1 MEKEL
6 ITGGEAIGQVL
17 KEEGVRYLF
26 GIGGGHVFPLITGI
40 VGQGIRMI
48 HMRHEQTGVYA
59 ADGYARSARKVGV
72 CFGTAG
78 PGMTNMLSGITQAF
92 ICRSPVLCLFGQHLT
107 SEDRREP
114 IQEAYGAEITRTITK
129 WSARAVDQRMLSF
142 LTKKAMREML
152 IYPPG
157 PVALEIPLNI
167 LARRDKTAGQRAF
180 TPDSKFPAKEMMGSA
195 GNPAAVEKLV
205 EMILSA
211 ERPVIVAGDG
221 VHWANASRELQEVI
235 KLLQVPVL
243 TRRIARGAVPET
255 DPLAFSSRTRDG
267 VLKNADLA
275 VAIGLRIGYL
285 EGYGRWARKL
295 PRFVQINES
304 EAEIKNEVPTDL
316 AIVGNPRII
325 LQQMIEILRQN
336 PEKVKVKTDWIK
348 AVQTI
353 KTEAQG
359 KSRQEAESFQK
370 NTPVHPAYLAQ
381 EIVDFLDDSA
391 TIVYD
396 AFTGTYYLTDRVR
409 STFAGKILD
418 AGEHAGVGHG
428 IGMGIGAQLA
438 RPGKQVLVMMGD
450 GGMGIGGMDVETA
463 VRCKLPV
470 VFLVNNNSAW
480 MAGSFDMYF
489 RKYLG
494 EENNW
499 SITPGCRY
507 DKMFEATGCH
517 GEHVEKPEE
526 IRPALER
533 AFNSGKPAV
542 VNVVVDPKVIHK
554 GMMLN
559 MDPAAV
565 GWLEPDQIPEAG
577 RKIVY
582 REDPLKSPGKGSI
595 HKQ

>member
-17 KEEGVRYLF
+17 KEEGVKYLF

-40 VGQGIRMI
+40 VGHGIRMI

-59 ADGYARSARKVGV
+59 ADGYARTAREVGV

-78 PGMTNMLSGITQAF
+78 PGMTNMLSGVTQAY

-114 IQEAYGAEITRTITK
+114 IQEAYGSEITRSITK

-142 LTKKAMREML
+142 LTKKALRETL
-152 IYPPG
+152 SYPPG
-157 PVALEIPLNI
+157 PVALEIPLNV
-167 LARRDKTAGQRAF
+167 LVRRDKTASQRAF
-180 TPDSKFPAKEMMGSA
+180 TPHSKFPSRESMAAA
-195 GNPAAVEKLV
+195 GNPAAVEKVV

-221 VHWANASRELQEVI
+221 VHWANASNELREAVR
-235 KLLQVPVL
+235 LLQIPVL
-243 TRRIARGAVPET
+243 TRRIARGAFAET

-267 VLKNADLA
+267 VLKSADLA

-285 EGYGRWARKL
+285 EGYGRWARRL
-295 PRFVQINES
+295 PKFVQINES
-304 EAEIKNEVPTDL
+304 EEEIKDEVPTDV
-316 AIVGNPRII
+316 AVVGNPRIV
-325 LQQMIEILRQN
+325 LQQIIDVLKQN
-336 PEKVKVKTDWIK
+336 PEKIRVKTDWIK
-348 AVQTI
+348 AVQAI
-353 KTEAQG
+353 KNEAQE
-359 KSRQEAESFQK
+359 KSRQEAESFRK
-370 NTPVHPAYLAQ
+370 NTPIHPAHLAQ

-396 AFTGTYYLTDRVR
+396 AFTGTYYLTDRIR
-409 STFAGKILD
+409 STFSGKILD

-438 RPGKQVLVMMGD
+438 RPGKQVFVMMGD

-470 VFLVNNNSAW
+470 VFLVNNNSTW

-489 RKYLG
+489 KTYLG

-499 SITPGCRY
+499 NITPGVRY

-533 AFNSGKPAV
+533 AFLSGKPAV
-542 VNVVVDPKVIHK
+542 INVVVDSKVIHK

-559 MDPAAV
+559 MDQAAV
-565 GWLEPDQIPEAG
+565 GWLEPEQIPEAG
-577 RKIVY
+577 RKIVF
-582 REDPLKSPGKGSI
+582 RDPATRPSRRS
-595 HKQ
+595 

>member
-1 MEKEL
+1 MEKEF
-6 ITGGEAIGQVL
+6 ITGGEAVGRVL
-17 KEEGVRYLF
+17 KEEGVQYLF
-26 GIGGGHVFPLITGI
+26 GVAGGHVFPLITGI

-59 ADGYARSARKVGV
+59 ADGYARAAGEMGV

-78 PGMTNMLSGITQAF
+78 PGMTNMLSGIAQAF

-107 SEDRREP
+107 NEDKREP
-114 IQEAYGAEITRTITK
+114 IQEAYAADICRSITK
-129 WSARAVDQRMLSF
+129 WTVRAVDWRMLSF
-142 LTKKAMREML
+142 LTKKAAREMG

-157 PVALEIPLNI
+157 PVGIEIPLNI
-167 LARRDKTAGQRAF
+167 LVRRDKTANQRAYA
-180 TPDSKFPAKEMMGSA
+180 PGGKFPGAADMAAA
-195 GNPAAVEKLV
+195 GNPVSVEKVV

-211 ERPVIVAGDG
+211 ERPVIVAGEG
-221 VHWANASRELQEVI
+221 VHWAKAAPELKELVS
-235 KLLQVPVL
+235 LLQIPVL
-243 TRRIARGAVPET
+243 TRRIARGAVSEK

-285 EGYGRWARKL
+285 EGYGRWARKI
-295 PRFVQINES
+295 PKFVQINES
-304 EAEIKNEVPTDL
+304 DGEIKNEIPTDL
-316 AIVGNPRII
+316 AIVGSPKVVLR
-325 LQQMIEILRQN
+325 QMIDIVKRNSVQPKAEWLQSMQAIKSAAQ
-336 PEKVKVKTDWIK
+336 EKSL
-348 AVQTI
+348 A
-353 KTEAQG
+353 EAA
-359 KSRQEAESFQK
+359 KYK
-370 NTPVHPAYLAQ
+370 NALPIHPAYLAQ
-381 EIVDFLDDSA
+381 EVVNFLDDSA

-396 AFTGTYYLTDRVR
+396 AFTGTYFLTDRIR
-409 STFAGKILD
+409 STFSGKILD

-438 RPGKQVLVMMGD
+438 RRGKQVLVFMGD

-463 VRCKLPV
+463 VRCKIPV

-499 SITPGCRY
+499 NMAPTRY
-507 DKMFEATGCH
+507 DKMFEAAGAH
-517 GEHVEKPEE
+517 AERVEEPQQ

-533 AFNSGKPAV
+533 AFNSGRPAV
-542 VNVVVDPKVIHK
+542 VDVAVDPSVFHA

-559 MDPAAV
+559 MDPPAV

-582 REDPLKSPGKGSI
+582 REQGAQAGKGSA
-595 HKQ
+595 HKG

>member
-17 KEEGVRYLF
+17 KEEGVKYLF

-59 ADGYARSARKVGV
+59 ADGYARSAREVGV

-78 PGMTNMLSGITQAF
+78 PGMTNMLSGVAQAY

-114 IQEAYGAEITRTITK
+114 IQEAYGAEITRSITK

-167 LARRDKTAGQRAF
+167 VARRDKAASQRAF
-180 TPDSKFPAKEMMGSA
+180 TPKSKFPSVETMSAA
-195 GNPAAVEKLV
+195 GNSASVEKMV

-211 ERPVIVAGDG
+211 QRPVIVAGEG
-221 VHWANASRELQEVI
+221 VHWANASKELQEVV

-267 VLKNADLA
+267 VLKSADLA
-275 VAIGLRIGYL
+275 VAIGLRMGYL

-295 PRFVQINES
+295 PKFVQINES
-304 EAEIKNEVPTDL
+304 DAEIKNEVPTDV
-316 AIVGNPRII
+316 AIVGNPRIV
-325 LQQMIEILRQN
+325 LQQMIEIIQRN
-336 PEKVKVKTDWIK
+336 PEKVKVKTEWIQ
-348 AVQTI
+348 AVQAI
-353 KTEAQG
+353 KNEAQG
-359 KSRQEAESFQK
+359 KNKQEAASFQQ
-370 NTPVHPAYLAQ
+370 NTPIHPACLAQ
-381 EIVDFLDDSA
+381 EVVDFLDDSA

-396 AFTGTYYLTDRVR
+396 AFTGTYYLTDRIR
-409 STFAGKILD
+409 STFSGKILD

-438 RPGKQVLVMMGD
+438 RPGKQVLVFMGD
-450 GGMGIGGMDVETA
+450 GGMGIGGMDIETA

-470 VFLVNNNSAW
+470 VFLVNNNSTW

-489 RKYLG
+489 RTYLG
-494 EENNW
+494 DENNW
-499 SITPGCRY
+499 NITPGVRY

-517 GEHVEKPEE
+517 GENVEKPEE

-542 VNVVVDPKVIHK
+542 VNVVVDPKVIHR

-559 MDPAAV
+559 MDQAAV
-565 GWLEPDQIPEAG
+565 GWLEPDQVPEAG
-577 RKIVY
+577 RKIIF
-582 REDPLKSPGKGSI
+582 REVPSKSP
-595 HKQ
+595 HKS

>member
-1 MEKEL
+1 MGKEF

-17 KEEGVRYLF
+17 KEEGVKYLF
-26 GIGGGHVFPLITGI
+26 GITGGHVFPLVTGI

-59 ADGYARSARKVGV
+59 ADGYARSSGEVGV

-78 PGMTNMLSGITQAF
+78 PGMTNMLSGVAQAF

-114 IQEAYGAEITRTITK
+114 IQEAYGAEMTRSITK
-129 WSARAVDQRMLSF
+129 WSARAVNQRMLSF

-157 PVALEIPLNI
+157 PVALEIPLDI
-167 LARRDKTAGQRAF
+167 LQRRDKAVSQRAF
-180 TPDSKFPAKEMMGSA
+180 TPNSKFPSRESMSA
-195 GNPAAVEKLV
+195 GGNPAAVEKVV

-221 VHWANASRELQEVI
+221 VHWANASKELQEVV
-235 KLLQVPVL
+235 KLLQIPVV
-243 TRRIARGAVPET
+243 TRRIARGAVAET
-255 DPLAFSSRTRDG
+255 DPLAFSSRTRGD

-295 PRFVQINES
+295 PKFVQINES
-304 EAEIKNEVPTDL
+304 ETEIKQEVPTDL
-316 AIVGNPRII
+316 AIVGNPRIV
-325 LQQMIEILRQN
+325 LQQMIDLLKQN
-336 PEKVKVKTDWIK
+336 PEKIKVKTDWIK
-348 AVQTI
+348 AVQAI
-353 KTEAQG
+353 KDEAQE
-359 KSRQEAESFQK
+359 KSRQEAERFKK
-370 NTPVHPAYLAQ
+370 NTLIHPAYLAQ
-381 EIVDFLDDSA
+381 EITNFLDDSA

-396 AFTGTYYLTDRVR
+396 AFTGTYYLTDRIR
-409 STFAGKILD
+409 STFPGKILD
-418 AGEHAGVGHG
+418 AGEYAGVGQG
-428 IGMGIGAQLA
+428 VGMGIGAQLA
-438 RPGKQVLVMMGD
+438 RPGKQVFVMMGD

-470 VFLVNNNSAW
+470 VFLVNNNDTW
-480 MAGSFDMYF
+480 MAGCFDTYF
-489 RKYLG
+489 RTYLG

-499 SITPGCRY
+499 NITPGARY

-542 VNVVVDPKVIHK
+542 INVVVDPKAIHN
-554 GMMLN
+554 GMMGN
-559 MDPAAV
+559 MNQASI
-565 GWLEPDQIPEAG
+565 GWLEPDQVPEAG
-577 RKIVY
+577 WKIVF
-582 REDPLKSPGKGSI
+582 RDPATKSSRKS
-595 HKQ
+595 

>member
-1 MEKEL
+1 MEKEF

-17 KEEGVRYLF
+17 KEEGVKYLF
-26 GIGGGHVFPLITGI
+26 GIAGGHVFPLITGI

-48 HMRHEQTGVYA
+48 HMRHEQAGVYA
-59 ADGYARSARKVGV
+59 ADGYARSAREVGV

-78 PGMTNMLSGITQAF
+78 PGMTNMLSGVAQAY
-92 ICRSPVLCLFGQHLT
+92 ICRSPILCLFGQHLT

-114 IQEAYGAEITRTITK
+114 IQEAYGTEITRTITK

-142 LTKKAMREML
+142 LTKKAMREIR

-157 PVALEIPLNI
+157 PIALEIPLNI
-167 LARRDKTAGQRAF
+167 LARRDKSASQRVF
-180 TPDSKFPAKEMMGSA
+180 TPHSKFPALDTMAAA
-195 GNPAAVEKLV
+195 GNLAGVEKVV
-205 EMILSA
+205 EMILAA

-221 VHWANASRELQEVI
+221 VHWANASKELQEVV

-295 PRFVQINES
+295 PKFVQINES
-304 EAEIKNEVPTDL
+304 DAEIKNEVPTDVAL
-316 AIVGNPRII
+316 VGNPRIV
-325 LQQMIEILRQN
+325 LQQMIEIIKQN
-336 PEKVKVKTDWIK
+336 PGKVK
-348 AVQTI
+348 A
-353 KTEAQG
+353 KTEWIRSVQAIKSESQG
-359 KSRQEAESFQK
+359 KSRLEAESFK
-370 NTPVHPAYLAQ
+370 THTPIHPAYLAQ

-396 AFTGTYYLTDRVR
+396 AFTGTYYLTDRIR
-409 STFAGKILD
+409 STFSGKILD

-463 VRCKLPV
+463 VRNKLPV
-470 VFLVNNNSAW
+470 VFLVNNNSTW
-480 MAGSFDMYF
+480 MAGCFDMYF
-489 RKYLG
+489 RSYLG

-499 SITPGCRY
+499 NITPGVRY
-507 DKMFEATGCH
+507 DKMFEATGCY
-517 GEHVEKPEE
+517 GENVEKPEE

-533 AFNSGKPAV
+533 AFKSGKPAV
-542 VNVVVDPKVIHK
+542 VNVIIDPSVIHK
-554 GMMLN
+554 GMMMN
-559 MDPAAV
+559 MDQPAI
-565 GWLEPDQIPEAG
+565 GWLEPHQVPEEG
-577 RKIVY
+577 RKIVF
-582 REDPLKSPGKGSI
+582 REDASKSGKGSA

>member
-1 MEKEL
+1 MEKEF

-17 KEEGVRYLF
+17 KEEGVKYLF

-40 VGQGIRMI
+40 VGQGIRLI

-59 ADGYARSARKVGV
+59 ADGYARSSGEVGV

-78 PGMTNMLSGITQAF
+78 PGMTNMLSGVGQAF

-114 IQEAYGAEITRTITK
+114 IQEAYGAEITRSITK
-129 WSARAVDQRMLSF
+129 WSARAVNQRMLSF

-157 PVALEIPLNI
+157 PVALEIPLDI
-167 LARRDKTAGQRAF
+167 LQRRDKAVSQRAF
-180 TPDSKFPAKEMMGSA
+180 TPNSKFPSQESMSA
-195 GNPAAVEKLV
+195 GGNPAAVEKVV

-221 VHWANASRELQEVI
+221 VHWANASKELQEVV
-235 KLLQVPVL
+235 KLLQIPVV
-243 TRRIARGAVPET
+243 TRRIARGAVAET
-255 DPLAFSSRTRDG
+255 EPLAFSSRTRGD

-285 EGYGRWARKL
+285 EGYGRWARRL
-295 PRFVQINES
+295 PKFVQINES
-304 EAEIKNEVPTDL
+304 ETEIKQEVPTDL
-316 AIVGNPRII
+316 AIVGNPRIV
-325 LQQMIEILRQN
+325 LQQMIDLLKQN
-336 PEKVKVKTDWIK
+336 PAKIKVKTDWIK
-348 AVQTI
+348 AVQAI
-353 KTEAQG
+353 KDAAQE
-359 KSRQEAESFQK
+359 KSRQEAERFKK
-370 NTPVHPAYLAQ
+370 NTLIHPAYLAQ
-381 EIVDFLDDSA
+381 EIAGFLDDSA

-396 AFTGTYYLTDRVR
+396 AFTGTYYLTDRIR
-409 STFAGKILD
+409 STFSGKILD
-418 AGEHAGVGHG
+418 SGEYAGVGQG

-438 RPGKQVLVMMGD
+438 RPGKQVFVMMGD

-470 VFLVNNNSAW
+470 VFLVNNNDTW
-480 MAGSFDMYF
+480 MAGSFDTYF
-489 RKYLG
+489 RTYLG

-499 SITPGCRY
+499 RITPGVRY

-542 VNVVVDPKVIHK
+542 INVVVDPKVIHN
-554 GMMLN
+554 GMMGN
-559 MDPAAV
+559 MNQASI
-565 GWLEPDQIPEAG
+565 GWLEPDQVPEAG
-577 RKIVY
+577 RKIVF
-582 REDPLKSPGKGSI
+582 RDPTTKSSRKS
-595 HKQ
+595 

>member
-17 KEEGVRYLF
+17 KEEGVKYLF

-48 HMRHEQTGVYA
+48 HMRHEQSGVYA
-59 ADGYARSARKVGV
+59 ADGYARSLKKVGV

-78 PGMTNMLSGITQAF
+78 PGMTNMLSGVAQAY
-92 ICRSPVLCLFGQHLT
+92 ICRSPILCLFGQHLT

-142 LTKKAMREML
+142 LTKKAMREVQ

-167 LARRDKTAGQRAF
+167 VARRDKAASQRAF
-180 TPDSKFPAKEMMGSA
+180 AGNSKFPSVDSMSAA
-195 GNPAAVEKLV
+195 GNPASVEKVV

-211 ERPVIVAGDG
+211 ERPVIVAGEG
-221 VHWANASRELQEVI
+221 VHWANASQELQDLVR
-235 KLLQVPVL
+235 LLQIPVL

-285 EGYGRWARKL
+285 EGYGRWARRL
-295 PRFVQINES
+295 PKFVQINES
-304 EAEIKNEVPTDL
+304 DAEIKNEVPTDV
-316 AIVGNPRII
+316 AIVGNPRIV
-325 LQQMIEILRQN
+325 LRQMIEILRRN
-336 PEKVKVKTDWIK
+336 PEKIQVKTEWIRT
-348 AVQTI
+348 VQAI
-353 KTEAQG
+353 KNEAQE
-359 KSRQEAESFQK
+359 KSRQEAASYRQNK
-370 NTPVHPAYLAQ
+370 PIHPAYLAQ
-381 EIVDFLDDSA
+381 EVVDFLDESA

-396 AFTGTYYLTDRVR
+396 AFTGTYYLTDRIR
-409 STFAGKILD
+409 STFPGKILD

-438 RPGKQVLVMMGD
+438 RPGKQVLVFMGD
-450 GGMGIGGMDVETA
+450 GGMGIGGMDIETA
-463 VRCKLPV
+463 VRCNLPV

-489 RKYLG
+489 RTYLG

-499 SITPGCRY
+499 SITPGVRY

-517 GEHVEKPEE
+517 GENVEKPEE

-533 AFNSGKPAV
+533 AFSSGKPAV
-542 VNVVVDPKVIHK
+542 INVFVDPKVIHK

-559 MDPAAV
+559 MDQAAV
-565 GWLEPDQIPEAG
+565 GWLEPDQVPEAG
-577 RKIVY
+577 RKIIF
-582 REDPLKSPGKGSI
+582 RETPSKSP
-595 HKQ
+595 HKS

>member
-1 MEKEL
+1 MEKEF

-17 KEEGVRYLF
+17 KEEGVKYLF
-26 GIGGGHVFPLITGI
+26 GIAGGHVFPLITGI

-59 ADGYARSARKVGV
+59 ADAYARSARDVGV

-78 PGMTNMLSGITQAF
+78 PGMTNMLSGVTQAF

-114 IQEAYGAEITRTITK
+114 IQEAYGTEITRSITK
-129 WSARAVDQRMLSF
+129 WSARVVDQRMLSF
-142 LTKKAMREML
+142 LTKKAMREIR

-167 LARRDKTAGQRAF
+167 LARRDKAASQRIF
-180 TPDSKFPAKEMMGSA
+180 TPNSKFPSLDAMAAA
-195 GNPAAVEKLV
+195 GNPAAVEKV
-205 EMILSA
+205 VDMILSA

-221 VHWANASRELQEVI
+221 VHWADASKELQEFV

-255 DPLAFSSRTRDG
+255 DPLAFSSRMRDG
-267 VLKNADLA
+267 VLRNADLA
-275 VAIGLRIGYL
+275 VAIGLRLGYL

-295 PRFVQINES
+295 PKFVQINES
-304 EAEIKNEVPTDL
+304 DGEIKNEVPTDV
-316 AIVGNPRII
+316 AIVGNPKIV
-325 LQQMIEILRQN
+325 LQQMIEIIQKN
-336 PEKVKVKTDWIK
+336 PEKIKVKSEWVRSVQEIK
-348 AVQTI
+348 AESQ
-353 KTEAQG
+353 E
-359 KSRQEAESFQK
+359 KSKKEAEGLRK
-370 NTPVHPAYLAQ
+370 NCPIHPAYLAQ

-396 AFTGTYYLTDRVR
+396 AFTGTYYLTDRIR
-409 STFAGKILD
+409 SSFSGKILD

-438 RPGKQVLVMMGD
+438 RPGKQVFVMMGD

-470 VFLVNNNSAW
+470 VFLVNNNSTW
-480 MAGSFDMYF
+480 MAGCFDTYF
-489 RKYLG
+489 RSYLG
-494 EENNW
+494 EDNNW
-499 SITPGCRY
+499 NITPGVRY

-517 GEHVEKPEE
+517 GENVEKPEE

-542 VNVVVDPKVIHK
+542 VNVMVDPCVMHR

-559 MDPAAV
+559 MDQPAI
-565 GWLEPDQIPEAG
+565 GWLEPHQVPEAG
-577 RKIVY
+577 RKIIFP
-582 REDPLKSPGKGSI
+582 EDPKARKPSTHGR
-595 HKQ
+595 

>member
-1 MEKEL
+1 MEKEF

-17 KEEGVRYLF
+17 KEEGVKYLF

-48 HMRHEQTGVYA
+48 HMRHEQSGVYA
-59 ADGYARSARKVGV
+59 ADGYARSSREVGV

-78 PGMTNMLSGITQAF
+78 PGMTNMLSGVTQAY
-92 ICRSPVLCLFGQHLT
+92 ICRSPLLCLFGQHLT

-129 WSARAVDQRMLSF
+129 WSARVVDQRMLSF
-142 LTKKAMREML
+142 LTKKAMREIQ

-167 LARRDKTAGQRAF
+167 VARRDKATSQRAF
-180 TPDSKFPAKEMMGSA
+180 AANSKFPSVDSMSAA
-195 GNPAAVEKLV
+195 GNPASVEKVV

-211 ERPVIVAGDG
+211 ERPVIVAGEG
-221 VHWANASRELQEVI
+221 VHWANASKELQEVVR
-235 KLLQVPVL
+235 LLQIPVL

-255 DPLAFSSRTRDG
+255 DILAFSSRTRDG
-267 VLKNADLA
+267 VLKNAELA

-285 EGYGRWARKL
+285 EGYGRWARRL
-295 PRFVQINES
+295 PKFVQINES
-304 EAEIKNEVPTDL
+304 DAEIKNEVPTDV
-316 AIVGNPRII
+316 AIVGNPRIV
-325 LQQMIEILRQN
+325 LQQMIEIIQRN
-336 PEKVKVKTDWIK
+336 PEKVK
-348 AVQTI
+348 A
-353 KTEAQG
+353 KTEWIRTVQAIKNEAQE
-359 KSRQEAESFQK
+359 KSKQEAASFKQNK
-370 NTPVHPAYLAQ
+370 PIHPAYLAQ
-381 EIVDFLDDSA
+381 EVVDFLDESA

-396 AFTGTYYLTDRVR
+396 AFTGTYYLTDRIR
-409 STFAGKILD
+409 STFSGKILD

-438 RPGKQVLVMMGD
+438 RPGKQVLVFMGD
-450 GGMGIGGMDVETA
+450 GGMGIGGMDIETA

-489 RKYLG
+489 RTYLG
-494 EENNW
+494 DENNW
-499 SITPGCRY
+499 SITPGVRY

-517 GEHVEKPEE
+517 GENVEKPEE

-533 AFNSGKPAV
+533 AFHSGKPAV
-542 VNVVVDPKVIHK
+542 INVFVDPNVIHK

-559 MDPAAV
+559 MDQAAV
-565 GWLEPDQIPEAG
+565 GWLEPDQVPEAG
-577 RKIVY
+577 RKIIF
-582 REDPLKSPGKGSI
+582 REVPSESP
-595 HKQ
+595 HKR

>member
-17 KEEGVRYLF
+17 KEEGVKYLF
-26 GIGGGHVFPLITGI
+26 GIAGGHVFPLITGI

-48 HMRHEQTGVYA
+48 HMRHEQSGVYA
-59 ADGYARSARKVGV
+59 ADGYARSSRKVGV

-78 PGMTNMLSGITQAF
+78 PGMTNMLSGVTQAY
-92 ICRSPVLCLFGQHLT
+92 ICRSPLLCLFGQHLT

-142 LTKKAMREML
+142 LTKKAMREIQ

-167 LARRDKTAGQRAF
+167 VARRDKAASQRAF
-180 TPDSKFPAKEMMGSA
+180 AASSKFPSVDSMSAA
-195 GNPAAVEKLV
+195 GNPASVGKVV

-211 ERPVIVAGDG
+211 ERPVIVAGEG
-221 VHWANASRELQEVI
+221 VHWADASKELQEVV
-235 KLLQVPVL
+235 KLLQIPVL

-267 VLKNADLA
+267 VLKSADLA

-285 EGYGRWARKL
+285 EGYGRWARRL
-295 PRFVQINES
+295 PKFVQINES
-304 EAEIKNEVPTDL
+304 DAEIKNEVPTDV
-316 AIVGNPRII
+316 AIVGNPRIV
-325 LQQMIEILRQN
+325 LQQMIEIIQRN
-336 PEKVKVKTDWIK
+336 PEKVP
-348 AVQTI
+348 A
-353 KTEAQG
+353 KTEWVRTVQAIKNEAQE
-359 KSRQEAESFQK
+359 KSKQEAAGYRQNK
-370 NTPVHPAYLAQ
+370 PIHPAYLAQ
-381 EIVDFLDDSA
+381 EVVDFLDDSA

-396 AFTGTYYLTDRVR
+396 AFTGTYYLTDRIR
-409 STFAGKILD
+409 STFSGKILD

-438 RPGKQVLVMMGD
+438 RPGKQVLVFMGD
-450 GGMGIGGMDVETA
+450 GGMGIGGMDIETA
-463 VRCKLPV
+463 VRCNLPV

-489 RKYLG
+489 RAYLG
-494 EENNW
+494 EKNNW
-499 SITPGCRY
+499 SMTPGVRY

-517 GEHVEKPEE
+517 GENVERPEE

-542 VNVVVDPKVIHK
+542 INVFVDPTVMHK

-559 MDPAAV
+559 MDQAAV
-565 GWLEPDQIPEAG
+565 GWLEPDQVPEAG
-577 RKIVY
+577 RKIIF
-582 REDPLKSPGKGSI
+582 REGPSKSP
-595 HKQ
+595 HKN